1 LVSWLEKI
9 HFDSQKSKFEITSTT
24 ELKKDYCEYFLNS
37 AINGSNSLSTFW
49 KILNI
54 FLQRKFPH
62 FSFGETFTTKI
73 KDVWW
78 ETFPWKICTC
88 GGISPSIFSNFLCGK
103 AKKNKIY
110 HQKLIQRWYI
120 YEWKL
125 LSREAYNNKLE
136 DLPLFNSTERN
147 LVTLCLVHTQLSSH
161 IVVQSINFPCSEMH
175 YKGTFQHS
183 PRTLCYQLFRAK
195 ISAMLP
201 FVTKMLGQMLSIT
214 KTNPTPL
221 WELRKSKN
229 WSINQSSQNEETS
242 RASIWRRFAE
252 RNFFW
257 SNRES
262 LITKIIKITTN
273 NHSLSS
279 CFPLLEQCYERSS
292 TICWEKATVEVTK
305 MTGKNGSNN
314 TNWKQFESIMIPS
327 KWKLFLKD
335 LSKSHHF
342 FEKDEWKR
350 IKQIGGS
357 WWRQK
362 HSYIIFKDSPLLV
375 QLSEIHI

>member
-1 LVSWLEKI
+1 VNAFSILQSTVRMGFPPFGKCST
-9 HFDSQKSKFEITSTT
+9 SSSKESFLILFWRNITT
-24 ELKKDYCEYFLNS
+24 E
-37 AINGSNSLSTFW
+37 
-49 KILNI
+49 
-54 FLQRKFPH
+54 
-62 FSFGETFTTKI
+62 I

-88 GGISPSIFSNFLCGK
+88 GGVSPSIFSISFVEK
-103 AKKNKIY
+103 PRKTTKKQNLPP
-110 HQKLIQRWYI
+110 KLIQRWYI
-120 YEWKL
+120 WMKL

-201 FVTKMLGQMLSIT
+201 FVTKMLSIT
-214 KTNPTPL
+214 NSSLGIRRT
-221 WELRKSKN
+221 KS

-314 TNWKQFESIMIPS
+314 TNGKQFESIIIPS

-342 FEKDEWKR
+342 LKR
-350 IKQIGGS
+350 MNGK
-357 WWRQK
+357 
-362 HSYIIFKDSPLLV
+362 
-375 QLSEIHI
+375 E